1 MITGALMLAL
11 GTAHAQ
17 EPATLATFLEKR
29 VPDELAVEGVMLSR
43 RDLSLKVEQV
53 GEQLLISLVDLRSG
67 QVVAA
72 TKLASVPDDREA
84 AVAAVTHVVADLSR
98 QVGPTPPA
106 PPAQTR
112 VETLVDQRAEQQYR
126 EDALRIGERYEL
138 DGTARHPSLSRRWV
152 IYRGE
157 QNHVVEPADFYDTI
171 GRHDFAVQ
179 YQDNITRRN
188 HAIFAGAL
196 FATGAVASMVIGAIV
211 SASNT
216 KECDI
221 NQPDFSNCVKS
232 NVDAGEHSGMASA
245 LVPTLLFTAAFGI
258 SAAIAWHYHNN
269 ANPVTEDE
277 AMSLADQYN
286 HGLRHHLGLPSAR
299 SEPIVKSLQLSP
311 SPTGLALGGTF

>member
-1 MITGALMLAL
+1 MLLAL

-53 GEQLLISLVDLRSG
+53 GEQLLLSLVDLRTG
-67 QVVAA
+67 GVVAS

-98 QVGPTPPA
+98 QVGPVAPA

-112 VETLVDQRAEQQYR
+112 VEAVTDQRAELQYR

-138 DGTARHPSLSRRWV
+138 DGTPRHPSLVRRWV

-157 QNHVVEPADFYDTI
+157 QNHEVDPVDFYNTI
-171 GRHDFAVQ
+171 GRPDLGKEYEEQ
-179 YQDNITRRN
+179 LSRRN
-188 HAIFAGAL
+188 HAIVAGSVLMAGAAVSL
-196 FATGAVASMVIGAIV
+196 IVGAYESSKSGPTCDVHQTQADFSACVDANIAVADQNS
-211 SASNT
+211 SNMKT
-216 KECDI
+216 
-221 NQPDFSNCVKS
+221 
-232 NVDAGEHSGMASA
+232 A
-245 LVPTLLFTAAFGI
+245 LVPAVLFGI
-258 SAAIAWHYHNN
+258 AGGISFLVAAHYYYN

-286 HGLRHHLGLPSAR
+286 HGLRHHLGLPS
-299 SEPIVKSLQLSP
+299 PVVKSLQLAPFS
-311 SPTGLALGGTF
+311 TGSHDGGIAFGGTF